1 MIRYIGTDPRKRV
14 RMPRALSLRSRVL
27 GNWQARL
34 WRPVERGDPSA
45 EFNQPQG
52 DDLAGPEVGLGVFG
66 DSAQL
71 LIDLVEQ
78 CRDKLH
84 RDHAALLSGEGCHP
98 DQRGGVVGRLQAQ
111 KHILFSFYRSMLFK

>member
-1 MIRYIGTDPRKRV
+1 M
-14 RMPRALSLRSRVL
+14 
-27 GNWQARL
+27 Q
-34 WRPVERGDPSA
+34 
-45 EFNQPQG
+45 QPQG

-66 DSAQL
+66 DGAQL

-84 RDHAALLSGEGCHP
+84 RDHAALLSREGCHP

-111 KHILFSFYRSMLFK
+111 KHIL